1 MPSRPPSVEDIEDI
15 DNTSSPPTPSSSSI
29 EEKSTSTINP
39 TLGHLAKITSLAGQS
54 PNDIDGVPVL
64 PRDVPPEDASFDQAQ
79 IPLRYRLLAFSM
91 IILFSTGS
99 SYYENVLSPLKSTLL
114 KELKIN
120 SE

>member
-1 MPSRPPSVEDIEDI
+1 MPSRTPSVEDIDK
-15 DNTSSPPTPSSSSI
+15 TSSPPTPSSSSI
-29 EEKSTSTINP
+29 DEKPTIPPPTNP
-39 TLGHLAKITSLAGQS
+39 TLGHLAKITSLAGQT

-64 PRDVPPEDASFDQAQ
+64 PADVPPEDASFDQAQ

-91 IILFSTGS
+91 IIFFSTGS